1 MKTLLITLFL
11 IFTGITAQAQETPKE
26 VKVAT
31 TPKSIVTKTS
41 YETSTARLYM
51 YKNSRVKKELAFTTK
66 ANKTKLA

>member
-26 VKVAT
+26 VKVET
-31 TPKSIVTKTS
+31 TLKTIVTKTS